1 MDKDDYKQ
9 QLIALLPSGP
19 AWPAMQTDNDFTRLL
34 DALAEELARV
44 DGRAL
49 NLLEEMFP
57 NTTVELITDWERVA
71 GLPDSCT
78 GVLSLLQQRRN
89 ALMGVLTI
97 ERSLSKQFFID
108 IAARLGFSITITE
121 TLDFVWQV
129 NAALDGDA
137 IYFRVGSSTI
147 GDPLV
152 QSENGLLECVMT
164 ALKPAHTTV
173 TFNYT

>member
-1 MDKDDYKQ
+1 MNTDDYKQ
-9 QLIALLPSGP
+9 QLIALLPTGP

-44 DGRAL
+44 DGRAQ
-49 NLLEEMFP
+49 NLLEEVFP

-147 GDPLV
+147 GGPLV
-152 QSENGLLECVMT
+152 QSDNGLLECVMT